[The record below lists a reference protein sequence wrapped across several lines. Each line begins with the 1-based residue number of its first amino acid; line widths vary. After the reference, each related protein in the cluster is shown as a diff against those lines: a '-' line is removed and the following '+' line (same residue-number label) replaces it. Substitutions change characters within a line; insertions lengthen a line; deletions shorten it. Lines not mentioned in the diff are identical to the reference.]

1 MEVWWLQTQAP
12 AAGSR
17 IRIPE
22 RVIFCLSCCHK
33 IGDLEV
39 MGEGEGIKQCANGL
53 GWNCENEEN
62 VRPEGN
68 KVYALLNAERIVY
81 ISFVIKTL
89 IFFLKSF

>member
-1 MEVWWLQTQAP
+1 M
-12 AAGSR
+12 
-17 IRIPE
+17 
-22 RVIFCLSCCHK
+22 
-33 IGDLEV
+33 

-89 IFFLKSF
+89 NFF